1 MTRFETPGQV
11 LLLFTGVA
19 VITVVLMALL
29 NVEANK
35 RKVKGRRS
43 PFWLHDSTVY
53 GVPLLQVC
61 LKRDTISSPV
71 HIVTWSFLL

>member
-19 VITVVLMALL
+19 VVTVVLMALL

-35 RKVKGRRS
+35 RKLKGRGS
-43 PFWLHDSTVY
+43 PFWLHCS
-53 GVPLLQVC
+53 
-61 LKRDTISSPV
+61 
-71 HIVTWSFLL
+71 

>member
-19 VITVVLMALL
+19 VVTVVLMALL

-35 RKVKGRRS
+35 RKMKGRRS
-43 PFWLHDSTVY
+43 QLWLHDS
-53 GVPLLQVC
+53 
-61 LKRDTISSPV
+61 
-71 HIVTWSFLL
+71 